1 MRLRLKL
8 PKVRLPEIPFL
19 QRVPPAGQKPSSGRK
34 LSIPAPRSLRPIALF
49 AIFVFLGGSLVL
61 FFQSGGFAP
70 SDALTSPPP
79 VAGINPPEAPPVA
92 PPPVGVAPPSP
103 SAALSEPS
111 APAEESASLPLPLPV
126 RPEVQGSG
134 TPAASSFRDPFAYP
148 EEKPQTAPHAPPP
161 PVLPSPPQPSPWN
174 ELLPP
179 PPTRFLPPSEPS
191 GKGGKESKAEPSYP
205 PPPLPL
211 GVVYA
216 PEGEAEILLLSDGRG
231 GAVEV
236 FLGQDT
242 WGGYRY
248 LKDGR
253 GIVAR
258 PLSPKGQAFR
268 LRPLPGGGYAWVA
281 EKGGGL

>member
-1 MRLRLKL
+1 MKLRLKL
-8 PKVRLPEIPFL
+8 PKVRLPEIPL
-19 QRVPPAGQKPSSGRK
+19 LRRVPSAGQKPSSGGK
-34 LSIPAPRSLRPIALF
+34 FSIPAPRSLRPIALF
-49 AIFVFLGGSLVL
+49 AAFVFLGGFLVL
-61 FFQSGGFAP
+61 FFLSGGPKP
-70 SDALTSPPP
+70 SDAPMPSPP
-79 VAGINPPEAPPVA
+79 VAGISPPEAPPAA

-111 APAEESASLPLPLPV
+111 APAKESASFPLPLPV
-126 RPEVQGSG
+126 RPEAQGSG

-148 EEKPQTAPHAPPP
+148 EEKPQAASHAPPP
-161 PVLPSPPQPSPWN
+161 PVLPSPPQPSSWN
-174 ELLPP
+174 ELPP
-179 PPTRFLPPSEPS
+179 PPSRFPPPFEPS
-191 GKGGKESKAEPSYP
+191 GEGRKESKAEPSYP

-216 PEGEAEILLLSDGRG
+216 SDGEAEILLLSDGKG

-236 FLGQDT
+236 FLGKDT

-248 LKDGR
+248 LRDKR
-253 GIVAR
+253 GVVAQ

-268 LRPLPGGGYAWVA
+268 LRPLPGGGYAWAA